1 MGRFVLRTRLGTGGM
16 GEVYKAED
24 TKLKRVVAIKR
35 LSAAMRTDPTSRQRL
50 MVEAR
55 RACALNHPH
64 IAAVYD
70 IVEEKDEL
78 FLVMEYV
85 EGTTLRQRMRSSPL
99 TVEEFLP
106 IAIQCSEALA
116 AAHDKGII
124 HGDIKPDNIM
134 LTPDVQVKLLDFGV
148 ARRRP
153 DHASETPMDSIP
165 DITGHVGGTP
175 AYMAPEVLRG
185 GNPDRPADI
194 FALGIVFYECLSR
207 VHPFRENTVA
217 STTESI
223 FNAEPRALGQL
234 NGAVSKE
241 VEQVVNRMLA
251 KQAAERYA
259 NASEIVSDL
268 RALREGTQPAHVF
281 ATKKRK
287 SRTMA
292 LYGIASAI
300 LAGLLTVAVVP
311 SFRQT
316 ARIWLGGQPAVPDA
330 IQLVVLPF
338 TTEES
343 DPQSKAFAD
352 GLAETVNAKLTQL
365 TGRKSLQVVPA
376 SEVQDKKVRDAQQAR
391 REFGANMALT
401 GNLHRSGD
409 RLRVTY
415 SLVDTKT
422 RLQLRSDAI
431 TVTDDD
437 PFAAEDR
444 VVEGVADMLRI
455 ELAPHERKTVETH
468 GTVQPA
474 AYDYY
479 VQGRGYLQ
487 DPTKLENVDNAIAV
501 FNHALETDPQYA
513 LAYAGLGE
521 AYYNK
526 FHLTLDRSWITKAQ
540 DSCSRAVSLQGDEAA
555 GHICLGLVNS
565 ATGRYEH
572 AVDEFQHAVKL
583 EPTSDE
589 AYLGLGEA
597 YEELGKFDLA
607 ETTYKQAIALRP
619 GYWGGYHWLG
629 TFYLRRGRFTD
640 AINEFQQLLKLAPDS
655 FVGYG
660 NLATAYLSLGKFD
673 DAIPL
678 YEKSI
683 QIYPTQENYS
693 NLATAYFAEKR
704 FTDAVRTNEH
714 ARDLN
719 AEEYDVWGN
728 LGDSYYWA
736 PGERAK
742 APAAYQKAIA
752 LGMNMLQVN
761 SRDASILADVAYYY
775 AMLGNKR
782 SALEALSKALSLE
795 PGNMN
800 VLSDAALVHNQFGET
815 AETLAFLQKAIAH
828 GYPKSNLR
836 VTPNFDN
843 LRANP
848 RFQKLASD
856 K

>member
-1 MGRFVLRTRLGTGGM
+1 M
-16 GEVYKAED
+16 GEVYKAD
-24 TKLKRVVAIKR
+24 DPKLKRVVAIKR
-35 LSAAMRTDPTSRQRL
+35 LSAALRRDPTSHQRL

-70 IVEEKDEL
+70 VVEENGEL
-78 FLVMEYV
+78 CLVMEYV
-85 EGTTLRQRMRSSPL
+85 EGITLRQRMKQSQL
-99 TVEEFLP
+99 ILDEFLP
-106 IAIQCSEALA
+106 IAIQCTEALA

-134 LTPDVQVKLLDFGV
+134 LTLAGQVKLLDFGL

-153 DHASETPMDSIP
+153 EQSPEITMDSLP
-165 DITGHVGGTP
+165 ELAGPVGGTP

-194 FALGIVFYECLSR
+194 FALGIVFYECLSG
-207 VHPFRENTVA
+207 VHPFRESTLA
-217 STTESI
+217 STADRI
-223 FNAEPRALGQL
+223 FNEEPRVLGKL
-234 NGAVSKE
+234 NPSLPPGL
-241 VEQVVNRMLA
+241 EQVVCHMLA
-251 KQAAERYA
+251 KKTAERYA
-259 NASEIVSDL
+259 VAGEIVGEL
-268 RALREGTQPAHVF
+268 RAVREGVHPGRGF
-281 ATKKRK
+281 AARK
-287 SRTMA
+287 PTLWNMA
-292 LYGIASAI
+292 LLGIGSAF
-300 LAGLLTVAVVP
+300 LAVLLTVLSVP
-311 SFRQT
+311 LFRET
-316 ARIWLGGQPAVPDA
+316 AWYWVGGRPAVPDVA
-330 IQLVVLPF
+330 QLVVLPF
-338 TTEES
+338 MTAES

-376 SEVQDKKVRDAQQAR
+376 SEVQEKKVRDAEQAR
-391 REFGANMALT
+391 QEFGANMVLT
-401 GNLHRSGD
+401 GTLHRSGN

-437 PFAAEDR
+437 PFAAEDK

-455 ELAPHERKTVETH
+455 QLAPHELKTVETH
-468 GTVQPA
+468 GTIQPA

-487 DPTKLENVDNAIAV
+487 DPTKLENIDNAIAV
-501 FNHALETDPQYA
+501 FNHALEVDQQYA

-526 FHLTLDRSWITKAQ
+526 FHLTRDRSWITKAQ
-540 DSCSRAVSLQGDEAA
+540 GSCSRAVSLQGDEAA

-565 ATGRYEH
+565 VTGHYEQ

-589 AYLGLGEA
+589 AYLGLGKA
-597 YEELGKFDLA
+597 YEDLGKFDLA
-607 ETTYKQAIALRP
+607 ETTYKQAIGLRP

-660 NLATAYLSLGKFD
+660 NLATAYFSLGKYD

-693 NLATAYFAEKR
+693 NLAYAYFAKKR
-704 FTDAVRTNEH
+704 FTDAARTNEH

-728 LGDSYYWA
+728 LADSYYWA

-752 LGMNMLQVN
+752 LGTDMLQVN
-761 SRDASILADVAYYY
+761 SRDASTLADVAYYY
-775 AMLGNKR
+775 AMLGDKQA
-782 SALEALSKALSLE
+782 ALKALSKALSLQS
-795 PGNMN
+795 GDMN

-815 AETLAFLQKAIAH
+815 AEALAFLQKAIAH
-828 GYPKSNLR
+828 GYPKSSLR

-843 LRANP
+843 LRTNP